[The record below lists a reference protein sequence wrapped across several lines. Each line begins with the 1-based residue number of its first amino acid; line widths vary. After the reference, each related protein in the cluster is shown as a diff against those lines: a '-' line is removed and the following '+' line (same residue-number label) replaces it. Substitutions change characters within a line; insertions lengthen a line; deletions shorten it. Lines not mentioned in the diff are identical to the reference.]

1 MINKKL
7 LIFITLSIFTAFI
20 NIDKTLGIERFSDNL
35 KNCYSIEDNLDVK
48 FYPLNKNL
56 EKTLDKVEKQNYKK
70 ILKNEKYISKSQVLK
85 ADKFYKDF
93 VPNKIRLVTYYEN
106 LYDYNNTLKEF
117 FNVQKLDN
125 LNIYLDSSIK
135 DYHLGRLYAKNG
147 DYLNSNKILIP
158 YSKKNNKIF
167 DLSNLQ
173 IGENYFYMQDYKSA
187 IPYLNQISSKS
198 RLYIKSQELLYSS
211 YLHQKNNKAAYNAAK
226 NLVHYDKNN
235 PENYFKLAFITT
247 NQQEKLNNFYK
258 AKNIYYGQQSLNIID
273 SINRQIAPLEQNK
286 IDLAFKKITAYCKKP
301 DWNKI
306 RSKNANLLADDIL
319 YWDKRQDDFF
329 ESTNNCIS
337 KYTGSNL
344 IACFNDIN
352 KTQEELDKE
361 LINENARRIEIKQR
375 DEQNKLLL
383 QQNLLIQEQ
392 NRLQNIRNYN
402 YYPRYYDYYW
412 GRYPWWY

>member
-1 MINKKL
+1 MINKKF

-20 NIDKTLGIERFSDNL
+20 NIDKTLGIELFSDNI
-35 KNCYSIEDNLDVK
+35 KNCYPIEDNLDVK

-85 ADKFYKDF
+85 ANKFYKDF

-106 LYDYNNTLKEF
+106 LYDYSHALKEF

-125 LNIYLDSSIK
+125 SNIYLDSSIK

-158 YSKKNNKIF
+158 YTKKNNKIF

-211 YLHQKNNKAAYNAAK
+211 YLHQK
-226 NLVHYDKNN
+226 
-235 PENYFKLAFITT
+235 TT
-247 NQQEKLNNFYK
+247 KRP
-258 AKNIYYGQQSLNIID
+258 IV
-273 SINRQIAPLEQNK
+273 RQ
-286 IDLAFKKITAYCKKP
+286 
-301 DWNKI
+301 
-306 RSKNANLLADDIL
+306 
-319 YWDKRQDDFF
+319 
-329 ESTNNCIS
+329 
-337 KYTGSNL
+337 
-344 IACFNDIN
+344 
-352 KTQEELDKE
+352 KT
-361 LINENARRIEIKQR
+361 
-375 DEQNKLLL
+375 
-383 QQNLLIQEQ
+383 
-392 NRLQNIRNYN
+392 
-402 YYPRYYDYYW
+402 
-412 GRYPWWY
+412 

>member
-1 MINKKL
+1 M
-7 LIFITLSIFTAFI
+7 
-20 NIDKTLGIERFSDNL
+20 
-35 KNCYSIEDNLDVK
+35 
-48 FYPLNKNL
+48 
-56 EKTLDKVEKQNYKK
+56 
-70 ILKNEKYISKSQVLK
+70 
-85 ADKFYKDF
+85 
-93 VPNKIRLVTYYEN
+93 
-106 LYDYNNTLKEF
+106 
-117 FNVQKLDN
+117 
-125 LNIYLDSSIK
+125 
-135 DYHLGRLYAKNG
+135 
-147 DYLNSNKILIP
+147 
-158 YSKKNNKIF
+158 
-167 DLSNLQ
+167 
-173 IGENYFYMQDYKSA
+173 
-187 IPYLNQISSKS
+187 
-198 RLYIKSQELLYSS
+198 
-211 YLHQKNNKAAYNAAK
+211 
-226 NLVHYDKNN
+226 
-235 PENYFKLAFITT
+235 KLAFITS
-247 NQQEKLNNFYK
+247 NQQEKLNNYYK

-273 SINRQIAPLEQNK
+273 SINRQIAPLEQHK

-329 ESTNNCIS
+329 ESTNSCIS

-352 KTQEELDKE
+352 KSQEELDKE